1 MESFFY
7 HRPLQ
12 WPLLAQN
19 IYWVIVP
26 LMPKPCPY
34 KGDVAR
40 AKKQGTQR
48 NFRNFVPSLPSRNLP
63 SGQLLANNGRTEGNF
78 LKQTWGPKIPHTSM
92 GESILFSTLSTNIF
106 FVYCK
111 LCWRKTPAKK
121 LKARNGP
128 WARRISLGVS
138 IYSETFIRMTWWL
151 GHIFFGVGY

>member
-1 MESFFY
+1 MCWEGIFFSWIKYFVTFQEIRALPYNSLSSDFHQRLFVFERKVFPRPTTHRSIESFFY

-40 AKKQGTQR
+40 AKQQGTQR

-63 SGQLLANNGRTEGNF
+63 SGQLLPNNGRTEGNF
-78 LKQTWGPKIPHTSM
+78 LKQTWGPQKFPVQEHIV
-92 GESILFSTLSTNIF
+92 LD
-106 FVYCK
+106 FVYEH
-111 LCWRKTPAKK
+111 LLR
-121 LKARNGP
+121 L
-128 WARRISLGVS
+128 L
-138 IYSETFIRMTWWL
+138 
-151 GHIFFGVGY
+151 